1 MSGKRARIRDPI
13 HGTLHFDP
21 DEVAVI
27 DHPAVQRLRGIK
39 QLGLADLA
47 FPGATHSRYA
57 HALGT
62 THIAA
67 RMLEQLARDF
77 ELLPAERSRMS
88 TTLRLAAMF
97 HDLGHAPLSHT
108 TERFMPQVGK
118 LGLGEWQLGPDGRRA
133 SHEDFTLAIVLQ
145 SDLSTLIRR
154 RFGDRGIEP
163 EDLAVLLSGRAPD
176 RLRDRFVIGGRN
188 WLPILRQCV
197 SSELDADRM
206 DYLLRDSYYAGVP
219 YGRYDLDWLIENLRA
234 VERGPDLHLGLHARG
249 SFGFED
255 YLLSRYHMFLS
266 VYLHHVPVGYE
277 LMLRAFHESEPDLLR
292 FPPDPER
299 YLECDDVFLLMKLRS
314 TDNPWARR
322 LMKRRGYK
330 ILTELRTPDG
340 DAPETHT
347 RLIAALAEAG
357 IHAIA
362 HTVKGKLSKYFN
374 PSASQPP
381 MAVEPD
387 LLVVGDGA
395 PQPIETFSPLY
406 QRYAG
411 ALHLHRVYVEP
422 EAHERA
428 RPILRRFELSE

>member
-1 MSGKRARIRDPI
+1 MSTKKARIRDPI
-13 HGTLHFDP
+13 HGTLRFDP
-21 DEVAVI
+21 DELAVI

-62 THIAA
+62 THIAT

-77 ELLPAERSRMS
+77 ELLPAERQRMN

-97 HDLGHAPLSHT
+97 HDIGHAPLSHT
-108 TERFMPQVGK
+108 TERFMPPVNK
-118 LGLGEWQLGPDGRRA
+118 LGLGEWQLGSDDRRA
-133 SHEDFTLAIVLQ
+133 CHEDFTLAIILK
-145 SDLSTLIRR
+145 SDLSELIRR
-154 RFGDRGIEP
+154 RFADRGIDP
-163 EDLAVLLSGRAPD
+163 EDLAVLLSGRAPPG
-176 RLRDRFVIGGRN
+176 LGDRFQIGGRN
-188 WLPILRQCV
+188 WLPLLRQCV

-219 YGRYDLDWLIENLRA
+219 YGRFDLDWLIENLRA

-277 LMLRAFHESEPDLLR
+277 LMLRAFHESEPELLR
-292 FPPDPER
+292 FPPDPEQ
-299 YLECDDVFLLMKLRS
+299 YLECDDVFLLMKLRG
-314 TDNPWARR
+314 TQNPWARR
-322 LMKRRGYK
+322 LMRRKGYK
-330 ILTELRTPDG
+330 NLTELRTSEASTP
-340 DAPETHT
+340 AVHH
-347 RLIAALAEAG
+347 RLTAALAEAG

-381 MAVEPD
+381 VAVEPD

-395 PQPIETFSPLY
+395 PQPIENFSPLY

-422 EAHERA
+422 ERHEDA
-428 RPILRRFELSE
+428 RPILRRLELDE